1 MAAMLTALAA
11 DGMVHDLLAMQ
22 IPVTEKVIRTIAVY
36 VGILLVIRLA
46 GKRLMAQMNSLD
58 LVVVLLLSNVVQ
70 NAVIGD
76 DNTLVGGLL
85 GAVVLVVV
93 NSVLDRLAQVVPLFD
108 RLLNGSAT
116 LVVQDGHPDDAALLH
131 LGMTRQELGNALQ
144 RQGVDDI
151 ADVETAHMEPGGTL
165 TVKTRPGS
173 HSASIDD
180 LRRAVEEL
188 TARLD
193 ASGQRGTG

>member
-1 MAAMLTALAA
+1 MLTSLAS
-11 DGMVHDLLAMQ
+11 DGMIHDLFGMGVPPL
-22 IPVTEKVIRTIAVY
+22 EKVVRTIAVY
-36 VGILLVIRLA
+36 VGILLIIRIA

-76 DNTLVGGLL
+76 DSSLAGGLL

-93 NSVLDRLAQVVPLFD
+93 NSLLDRLAQVFPVLD
-108 RLLNGSAT
+108 RVLNGRST
-116 LVVQDGHPDDAALLH
+116 EVVHEGKVNDAALVR
-131 LGMTRQELGNALQ
+131 LGMTRQELVNALQ
-144 RQGVDDI
+144 QQGVEEVV
-151 ADVETAHMEPGGTL
+151 DVETAHMEPGGTL
-165 TVKTRPGS
+165 TVRARPGS
-173 HSASIDD
+173 RSVTIDD

-193 ASGQRGTG
+193 ASGPRGAG

>member
-1 MAAMLTALAA
+1 MLTTLAS
-11 DGMVHDLLAMQ
+11 DRMIHDLFGMGVPPL
-22 IPVTEKVIRTIAVY
+22 EKVVRTIAVY
-36 VGILLVIRLA
+36 VGILLIIRIA

-76 DNTLVGGLL
+76 DSSLAGGLL

-93 NSVLDRLAQVVPLFD
+93 NSLLDRLAQVLPVLD
-108 RLLNGSAT
+108 WLLNGRST
-116 LVVQDGHPDDAALLH
+116 EVVRDGKVDDAALVH
-131 LGMTRQELGNALQ
+131 LGMTRQELVNALQ
-144 RQGVDDI
+144 QQGVEE
-151 ADVETAHMEPGGTL
+151 ASDVESAHMEPGGTL
-165 TVKTRPGS
+165 TLRKRPGS
-173 HSASIDD
+173 SSVTIDD

-193 ASGQRGTG
+193 ASGPRAAG